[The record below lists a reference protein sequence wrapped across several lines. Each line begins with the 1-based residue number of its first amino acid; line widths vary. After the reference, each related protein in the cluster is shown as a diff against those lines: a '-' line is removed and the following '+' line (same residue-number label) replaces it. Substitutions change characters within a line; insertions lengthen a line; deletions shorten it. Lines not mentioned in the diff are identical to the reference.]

1 MGRWTGIAE
10 VAPDG
15 GARATESAPSAP
27 WSRSLLAV
35 ACVPAAPTDPSTE
48 NPPEPA
54 LATGGPAALVNP
66 FIGTAPA
73 ASSSPVPGGTTGDT
87 FPGATVPFGAVQWSP
102 DTPRAENPAGY
113 AWSDST
119 IDGFSL
125 THFSGAGCPN
135 SGLVRF
141 VPGTDGRAEDAV
153 AFTHDDETARP
164 GSYEVTLDDGV
175 RVELSATTRAGIG
188 RFSFPSGATPTI
200 AIDNGVRHNTF
211 PLLDLPTLRAVDDR
225 TIVGTAVGG
234 GFCGTPT
241 SFRMHFVV
249 EFSRSFTVASY
260 DPLHRVAL
268 RFDGAAGAN
277 VIART
282 GVSWVSDDGAR
293 ANLAAEVPG
302 WSYGEVRNAAYEQW
316 NAMLGRLSVGGGTE
330 TQQRTFTTALYHSL
344 LHPNVASDVDGRY
357 LGFDGY
363 VHTTSP
369 GTVHFANFS
378 GWDIYRS
385 QVQLIALLAPDVAK
399 DLSQS
404 LLDDALQCG
413 GGFPKWTLA
422 NQEALVMI
430 GDPGALMVSN
440 LDAFGAGGDDVAG
453 VLEVMR
459 RSADEPGTT
468 CGYRTLRPALGSYLS
483 RGYTPTLPASVE
495 GDVARY
501 VLGVLFDTADASTT
515 LEYAVADTAIGQ
527 YAARHGDA
535 ELASRL
541 CTGGRGGSTSSIPRP
556 GTCAPGS
563 STGRSPPIST
573 PPRRS
578 GSPRVTPPQY
588 TWMVPQDYTRLVE
601 LLGGPTEATARLDS
615 LFEEVNA
622 GITRSLL
629 LHRQRTAVPRPLGLR
644 LGRRAGSHPGRRT
657 PRHRRRVRRHNG
669 RAARQRRP
677 RRYLLVAGVG
687 LDRHVPR
694 GARPGR
700 PHTQHP
706 ALPHRRHRRAGS
718 GSDPGARRRRPR
730 QPLRGRCHPGRCAAT
745 SGRGSASPTWSAARR
760 WRMRPRTHP
769 ARGDPGRG
777 SRRRRSDREVRTLV
791 ALTLP
796 ARAGPR

>member
-1 MGRWTGIAE
+1 MNRDRRGRARWRRVGHPVHAIGSV
-10 VAPDG
+10 VA
-15 GARATESAPSAP
+15 
-27 WSRSLLAV
+27 LVLAA
-35 ACVPAAPTDPSTE
+35 ACVPAAPADPASE
-48 NPPEPA
+48 HPPDPA
-54 LATGGPAALVNP
+54 LSTGGPAALVDP
-66 FIGTAPA
+66 FVGTAPA
-73 ASSSPVPGGTTGDT
+73 ASSSPVPGGTAGDT
-87 FPGATVPFGAVQWSP
+87 FPGAAVPFGAVQWSP
-102 DTPRAENPAGY
+102 DTPHAENPAGY

-119 IDGFSL
+119 IEGFSL
-125 THFSGAGCPN
+125 THFSGAGCAN

-141 VPGTDGRAEDAV
+141 VPGTDGRAGDAV
-153 AFTHDDETARP
+153 AFTHDNETARP

-200 AIDNGVRHNTF
+200 AIDNGVRDNTF

-234 GFCGTPT
+234 GFCGAPT
-241 SFRMHFVV
+241 SFRMHFLV
-249 EFSRSFTVASY
+249 EFSRPFTVASY

-277 VIART
+277 LIART

-316 NAMLGRLSVGGGTE
+316 NAMLARLRVGGGTE
-330 TQQRTFTTALYHSL
+330 AQQRTFSTALYHSL

-369 GTVHFANFS
+369 GSVHLVNFS

-459 RSADEPGTT
+459 RSADTPGTT

-483 RGYTPTLPASVE
+483 KGYTPTLPASVE

-501 VLGVLFDTADASTT
+501 LLGALFDTADASTT

-541 CTGGRGGSTSSIPRP
+541 LDRGTWWEHLFDPATGYVRPRLLDGTFAPDFDPSSLF
-556 GTCAPGS
+556 GFTEGNAA
-563 STGRSPPIST
+563 
-573 PPRRS
+573 
-578 GSPRVTPPQY
+578 QY

-601 LLGGPTEATARLDS
+601 LLGGPAAATSRLDS

-622 GITRSLL
+622 GITEP
-629 LHRQRTAVPRPLGLR
+629 HFYIGNEPQFPVPWAYAWAGAPARTQDVVRRIIDAAFGDTPAGLPGNDDLGATSSWLVWASIGMFPAVPGQDVLTLNTPLFPTVDI
-644 LGRRAGSHPGRRT
+644 AVPGRD
-657 PRHRRRVRRHNG
+657 PIHL
-669 RAARQRRP
+669 RAAGAP
-677 RRYLLVAGVG
+677 DHRYVAAATLDGAPLERAWLRFADLDGGATLVFTTS
-687 LDRHVPR
+687 DS
-694 GARPGR
+694 PG
-700 PHTQHP
+700 PW
-706 ALPHRRHRRAGS
+706 GS
-718 GSDPGARRRRPR
+718 GPGLAPPSLRP
-730 QPLRGRCHPGRCAAT
+730 
-745 SGRGSASPTWSAARR
+745 
-760 WRMRPRTHP
+760 
-769 ARGDPGRG
+769 
-777 SRRRRSDREVRTLV
+777 
-791 ALTLP
+791 
-796 ARAGPR
+796 